1 MDIELTGSDLT
12 EMKLF
17 SFTLA
22 DSTVV
27 KTEKL
32 KIRWQSKLLR
42 GRRGGTFTRG
52 YLFDIMGDIKG
63 RLLEC
68 VGT

>member
-1 MDIELTGSDLT
+1 MDIEITGSDLT

-17 SFTLA
+17 SFT

-32 KIRWQSKLLR
+32 KIRWQ
-42 GRRGGTFTRG
+42 
-52 YLFDIMGDIKG
+52 
-63 RLLEC
+63 
-68 VGT
+68 

>member
-1 MDIELTGSDLT
+1 MKKIKRRENAHKELCKHMDIELTGSDLT

-32 KIRWQSKLLR
+32 KIRWQ
-42 GRRGGTFTRG
+42 
-52 YLFDIMGDIKG
+52 
-63 RLLEC
+63 
-68 VGT
+68 

>member
-17 SFTLA
+17 SSTLA
-22 DSTVV
+22 DSTAV

-32 KIRWQSKLLR
+32 KIRWQ
-42 GRRGGTFTRG
+42 
-52 YLFDIMGDIKG
+52 
-63 RLLEC
+63 
-68 VGT
+68 